1 LDSIFLSPTSPTNL
15 KKRIESFLKPY
26 GQLAVIINC
35 RRSWGSIGKFFKGV
49 GFRMNEGGIRMS
61 REGSTIYGWAFAAGR
76 EIIRKL
82 EDLYGRD
89 RVEKKME
96 SMLLTLRSELIP
108 ERFRRAIIDFLIEV
122 GPHVGIPEEV
132 KVERRWSVDEFYRYS
147 TAILAGF
154 FDALNSWRGGKGA
167 GKEGEGGEVGGR

>member
-1 LDSIFLSPTSPTNL
+1 
-15 KKRIESFLKPY
+15 
-26 GQLAVIINC
+26 
-35 RRSWGSIGKFFKGV
+35 V
-49 GFRMNEGGIRMS
+49 GFRVNGGGIWVS
-61 REGSTIYGWAFAAGR
+61 RERSTIYGWAFAAGQ
-76 EIIRKL
+76 EIIKKL
-82 EDLYGRD
+82 EDLYGKD

-132 KVERRWSVDEFYRYS
+132 KIERRWSVDEFYRYS

-154 FDALNSWRGGKGA
+154 FDALNAWRRRGTEE
-167 GKEGEGGEVGGR
+167 EGESGEVGGR